1 VYSGE
6 IRMDRDLEIINIVE
20 KNPGIK
26 FREIMREVG
35 LKNGVL
41 SYHARKLEEN
51 GSVKIDRKS
60 GETRFYPLCV
70 TEVES
75 HIIASLRRDTQRYIL
90 LSLLEG
96 TSLTFNELVKKVG
109 KSPSTVST
117 FLGKLVD
124 DDIVKIKSIE
134 LKKAYYLKNTDMVR
148 EIIEKYNPIL
158 LERTAYNLA
167 DTISAL

>member
-1 VYSGE
+1 
-6 IRMDRDLEIINIVE
+6 MDRSLEIINIVE

-26 FREIMREVG
+26 FREIMRETG

-70 TEVES
+70 TDEES
-75 HIIASLRRDTQRYIL
+75 NLITSLRRDTQRHIL
-90 LSLLEG
+90 LSLLDG
-96 TSLTFNELVKKVG
+96 KSLSFNEIVQKVR
-109 KSPSTVST
+109 KAPSTVST

-124 DDIVKIKSIE
+124 ENIVGIKIID
-134 LKKAYYLKNTDMVR
+134 LKKVYFLRNTDMVH
-148 EIIEKYNPIL
+148 EIIEKYNPML
-158 LERTAYNLA
+158 LERTAYNFA
-167 DTISAL
+167 DIFSNL

>member
-1 VYSGE
+1 
-6 IRMDRDLEIINIVE
+6 MDRSIEIINIVE

-26 FREIMREVG
+26 FREIMRETG

-41 SYHARKLEEN
+41 SYHTRKLEEN
-51 GSVKIDRKS
+51 GSVKINRKS

-70 TEVES
+70 TDEES
-75 HIIASLRRDTQRYIL
+75 NLITSLRRGTQRYIL
-90 LSLLEG
+90 LSLLDDE
-96 TSLTFNELVKKVG
+96 SLTFNEIVQKAK

-124 DDIVKIKSIE
+124 EGVVNVKIIE
-134 LKKAYYLKNTDMVR
+134 LKKVYFLRNPDMVR

-158 LERTAYNLA
+158 LERTAYNFA
-167 DTISAL
+167 DTFSNL